1 MNFEKTRHL
10 SADIMKLLKQ
20 IYSAQQVSTL
30 EKDLLKDKLRALY
43 DAIDESEPSSI
54 SESDNHAF
62 SNPNGYEQNSI
73 PAEFYTENEQ
83 QDLPQDN
90 PIEESTLEPIAI
102 SLEDPMPWDHEK
114 NVNPIEE
121 DLLADFEEEEEEEE
135 EIAMQQDTPQEP
147 ERPWQMYQHEEIII
161 STPTVAESHHVDEKT
176 EVATSEEKS
185 AMMIQEIH
193 TSIEVNAPTTDAI
206 DDIDKQEVEELFYI
220 QEAKELSDKLSLSPI
235 SDLTKA
241 LGINDRLLTANDLF
255 GGDYTFFDESFKKLN
270 SLHTFEEAKQYLIDH
285 VVKDKDW
292 LNPQKKEKAK
302 RFIKFVK
309 RRYIHVS

>member
-10 SADIMKLLKQ
+10 SADIMRLLKQ
-20 IYSAQQVSTL
+20 VYIVQQVSAL
-30 EKDLLKDKLRALY
+30 EKDLLKEKLRALY
-43 DAIDESEPSSI
+43 DAIDEPNQLVGDDVEINAFQTSNDQDYQEMPQTLVAEP
-54 SESDNHAF
+54 E
-62 SNPNGYEQNSI
+62 EQN
-73 PAEFYTENEQ
+73 PAEQ
-83 QDLPQDN
+83 IL
-90 PIEESTLEPIAI
+90 EEHSSLEPIAI

-114 NVNPIEE
+114 ITDSSVLVSQEEFVQDKIEDEAFSLEKPQPVWQVIEQQELVITDQPIERNSTLDKQIEVIEKAAEPQKFVSE
-121 DLLADFEEEEEEEE
+121 DLPSFADRMPSMDALSG
-135 EIAMQQDTPQEP
+135 I
-147 ERPWQMYQHEEIII
+147 
-161 STPTVAESHHVDEKT
+161 DE
-176 EVATSEEKS
+176 
-185 AMMIQEIH
+185 
-193 TSIEVNAPTTDAI
+193 
-206 DDIDKQEVEELFYI
+206 QEVEELFYI

-270 SLHTFEEAKQYLIDH
+270 SLHSFEEAKQYLIEN